1 MLVGMLGGRAAEEI
15 VFDTVT
21 TGASNDIEKATSVA
35 RAMITQYGMSEKFG
49 LIGLESVQH
58 RYLDGRP
65 VMNCGQET
73 ASEIDHE
80 VMKMLKE
87 AYEEAKRLLSEHRE
101 SLDKIAAF
109 LIEKET
115 ITGKEFMKIFH
126 EVEGITEETS
136 ENTSGKASENN
147 AGDEQAEVSESNT
160 VENQEAENVSNE
172 NQSDESDTVN
182 KDVMKSN
189 TEE

>member
-1 MLVGMLGGRAAEEI
+1 
-15 VFDTVT
+15 
-21 TGASNDIEKATSVA
+21 
-35 RAMITQYGMSEKFG
+35 MITQYGMSEKFG
-49 LIGLESVQH
+49 LIGLESVQN

-87 AYEEAKRLLSEHRE
+87 AYEEAKKLLSEHRE

-109 LIEKET
+109 LIEKEK

-126 EVEGITEETS
+126 EVEGIAEE
-136 ENTSGKASENN
+136 
-147 AGDEQAEVSESNT
+147 
-160 VENQEAENVSNE
+160 
-172 NQSDESDTVN
+172 
-182 KDVMKSN
+182 
-189 TEE
+189 